1 MVLKCFENT
10 TSLRL
15 RKSVSRRRREGRGGR
30 APSFSSS
37 RRSRNDMGGSLS
49 SPQRIKMQIRINK
62 PGRRFPAS
70 VDLPPYIIFV
80 GRVRSGPARRNFSL
94 SPPLPLP
101 QRDPYRVC
109 SGYVIRIICFRVI
122 SHSTR
127 SDYER
132 GRAEE
137 EFLIPTSPPNSRVRV
152 SILRGGGMWRKREYL
167 KFAELFYCVL
177 NFY

>member
-94 SPPLPLP
+94 SPPLPLS
-101 QRDPYRVC
+101 QRVC
-109 SGYVIRIICFRVI
+109 LGYVIRIICFRVI

-137 EFLIPTSPPNSRVRV
+137 EFLIFQLPHPT
-152 SILRGGGMWRKREYL
+152 RE
-167 KFAELFYCVL
+167 FEFRFYVVVECGERE
-177 NFY
+177 NI